1 MFDDEF
7 DIALYRVALV
17 LPEWELDEL
26 GLDDP
31 DLMDIEGL
39 CVSWDEY
46 DEDVYDTV
54 PRSLSFE

>member
-7 DIALYRVALV
+7 DIALYRVALG

-26 GLDDP
+26 NLDDP

-39 CVSWDEY
+39 CVTWDE
-46 DEDVYDTV
+46 YDTV